1 MFQGMAFIHDSVI
14 ETHGKLRSSN
24 VYVDS
29 RWMCKVG
36 DFPMPNF
43 CDGEKTRDDEKNSES
58 FSKSFSISRL
68 HLEKNVLFGI
78 NDMFIYIQE
87 KNIKIFTL
95 NISISNVLLI
105 KYTEGTQIY

>member
-1 MFQGMAFIHDSVI
+1 MWNYSMMFQGMAFIHDSVI

-68 HLEKNVLFGI
+68 H
-78 NDMFIYIQE
+78 
-87 KNIKIFTL
+87 
-95 NISISNVLLI
+95 
-105 KYTEGTQIY
+105 

>member
-14 ETHGKLRSSN
+14 ETHGRLRSSN

-58 FSKSFSISRL
+58 FSKSFCIEKKMFYLASMTCSFIFKKKISKSL
-68 HLEKNVLFGI
+68 HSTYLFQT
-78 NDMFIYIQE
+78 FC
-87 KNIKIFTL
+87 
-95 NISISNVLLI
+95 
-105 KYTEGTQIY
+105 

>member
-1 MFQGMAFIHDSVI
+1 MAFIHDSVI

-43 CDGEKTRDDEKNSES
+43 CDSEKTRDDEKNSES
-58 FSKSFSISRL
+58 FSKSSNIKASL
-68 HLEKNVLFGI
+68 TKNVSIGL
-78 NDMFIYIQE
+78 NDIFIYI
-87 KNIKIFTL
+87 
-95 NISISNVLLI
+95 
-105 KYTEGTQIY
+105 